1 MANTSQKL
9 TPLERIALA
18 LEEIRDIL
26 MVQFQIVKGEA
37 EGAGEVMDADR
48 STFEETVFF
57 ERARAQGLS
66 GEEAMKLWQ
75 RIAQGGGAES

>member
-1 MANTSQKL
+1 MANKSQPA
-9 TPLERIALA
+9 TPLGRILLT

-26 MVQFQIVKGEA
+26 IVQFQIVKGEA

-57 ERARAQGLS
+57 ERARSQGLS
-66 GEEAMKLWQ
+66 DEEAMKLWQ
-75 RIAQGGGAES
+75 RIAQGGGAE